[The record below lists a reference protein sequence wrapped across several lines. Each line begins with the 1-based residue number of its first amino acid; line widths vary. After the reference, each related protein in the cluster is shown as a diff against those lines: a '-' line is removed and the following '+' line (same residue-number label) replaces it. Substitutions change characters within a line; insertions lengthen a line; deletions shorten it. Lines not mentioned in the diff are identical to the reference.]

1 MATDITAV
9 HEQLAD
15 RSVNARYSSF
25 FNIGLLL
32 AAVGLALF
40 LLAMSWGQ
48 SQRAWQA
55 FHVNWVFWTGITCG
69 SIAVTSVHKIVG
81 AKWSGVIL
89 RLSQATAFFIPVS
102 LLGLLLIMTVGYHAI
117 FGNMVSQFPTLSPGK
132 RFWLSHGVMAIR
144 LFVALGLLYGVGI
157 WMIRCDLLPD
167 LAFVRDRVSGARRAR
182 YDRMLQGYDDG
193 ANHVKLYRLAG
204 AYAPMY
210 AFVLTIVAFDCI
222 MALQPHWFSNLLG
235 GWFFMGAWLGALMLQ
250 ALLMLHARTAV
261 NLDEFISPKQRHD
274 LGKLCFGFTVFW
286 TYLMWAQYLVIWYGN
301 MPEETGFL
309 FARLWGPWR
318 PIGWIVG
325 VGVFLVP
332 FAGLIGVAPKKSPV
346 TLGFL
351 AAVSFVSL
359 WLERYLLV
367 TPSVTPE
374 SGPVFGLPEIGPI
387 CLFLGLF
394 LFCYALF
401 ARTFPMVSPRLA
413 LITLDREA
421 AHH

>member
-1 MATDITAV
+1 MATEISNV
-9 HEQLAD
+9 HERLAD
-15 RSVNARYSSF
+15 RSLSSNYSAF
-25 FNIGLLL
+25 FNLGLLL
-32 AAVGLALF
+32 AAAGAGMFILAL
-40 LLAMSWGQ
+40 AWGQ
-48 SQRAWQA
+48 DHRAWQA

-69 SIAVTSVHKIVG
+69 SIAVTAVHKIVG

-102 LLGLLLIMTVGYHAI
+102 LLGLLLIMTVGYHDI
-117 FGNMVSQFPTLSPGK
+117 FGNLAEQMPTLSPGK
-132 RFWLSHGVMAIR
+132 QFWLSHGVMAFR
-144 LFVALGLLYGVGI
+144 LFFSLGLLYTVGAL
-157 WMIRCDLLPD
+157 MIRRDLLPD
-167 LAFVRDRVSGARRAR
+167 LAFVRDRTSGARRAR

-193 ANHVKLYRLAG
+193 TNQVVLHRFAG
-204 AYAPMY
+204 VYAPMY

-235 GWFFMGAWLGALMLQ
+235 GWYFMGAWLGAQMLL
-250 ALLMLHARTAV
+250 ALLMLHARKAV
-261 NLDEFISPKQRHD
+261 GLDEFISPKQRHD

-301 MPEETGFL
+301 MPQETGFL

-318 PIGWIVG
+318 PIGWAVG

-332 FAGLIGVAPKKSPV
+332 FAGLIGVAPKKSPI
-346 TLGFL
+346 TLGTL
-351 AAVSFVSL
+351 AAISFVSL

-367 TPSVTPE
+367 TPSVTLDG
-374 SGPVFGLPEIGPI
+374 GPVFGLPEAGAI

-413 LITLDREA
+413 LVTLDREA